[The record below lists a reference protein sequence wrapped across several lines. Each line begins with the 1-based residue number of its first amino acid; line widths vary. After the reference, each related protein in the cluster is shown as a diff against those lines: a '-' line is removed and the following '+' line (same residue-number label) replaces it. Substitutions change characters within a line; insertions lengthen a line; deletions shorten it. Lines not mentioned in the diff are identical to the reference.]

1 ARGFAV
7 KAVGLFRIAH
17 LVYAA
22 DVVATGPSDW
32 RSVGL
37 LAAVGAVTLLL
48 YGSALLRGWFH
59 PRWVWADVLLTGCV
73 FPWVAVAAIGD
84 GPAVE
89 PHGWLMVQALS
100 SAAAAMVALGLRG
113 AAWAVLLLLSTS
125 LSVYEVVASPT
136 LPALFDHFTAVVE
149 AAALAG
155 AGWWYLRRQG
165 SRLDLAQERAVVAE
179 TARARQAE
187 RVAHHAALH
196 DTVLATLTT
205 IAAGRVDAN
214 APAVR
219 DRCAREAAYLRRLV
233 QAYEEPPRHSGLPA
247 PGGMSTWAALEE
259 AARSAES
266 LGLKVTAQ
274 YDAVPDLPREVAHA
288 LAAAVSEA
296 LNNVH
301 KHARTPLA
309 YLTVFGSTGGVE
321 VVVADRGI
329 GFDTSDRSHRRAG
342 TGLRRSVHGRMAAIG
357 GSAEVDSRPGEGT
370 VVELR
375 WPA

>member
-1 ARGFAV
+1 M
-7 KAVGLFRIAH
+7 
-17 LVYAA
+17 
-22 DVVATGPSDW
+22 
-32 RSVGL
+32 
-37 LAAVGAVTLLL
+37 GAVTLLL
-48 YGSALLRGWFH
+48 YGSALLDGWFH

-73 FPWVAVAAIGD
+73 CPWIAVAAIGD
-84 GPAVE
+84 GPAVD

-125 LSVYEVVASPT
+125 LSVYGTVANPT
-136 LPALFDHFTAVVE
+136 LPALLDHFTAVIE

-165 SRLDLAQERAVVAE
+165 SRLDLAQKRAVVAE
-179 TARARQAE
+179 SARARQAE
-187 RVAHHAALH
+187 RAAHYAALH

-214 APAVR
+214 TPAVR

-233 QAYEEPPRHSGLPA
+233 QAYEEPHRHSGLPA
-247 PGGMSTWAALEE
+247 AGAMGTWAALEE

-274 YDAVPDLPREVAHA
+274 YDAVPDLPREVVHA

-301 KHARTPLA
+301 QHAQTPLA
-309 YLTVFGSTGGVE
+309 YLTVFGNTGGIE
-321 VVVADRGI
+321 VAVADRGI
-329 GFDTSDRSHRRAG
+329 GFDTSDESHRHAG

-357 GSAEVDSRPGEGT
+357 GKAEVDSRPGEGT
-370 VVELR
+370 LVELR